1 MRMERKNTKMRS
13 NKKADWENSKQKKE
27 NAVIENVF
35 YIAGWLFLAVA
46 GVLFL
51 VWKFNGFTIGAYLPP
66 CVFHAMTGL
75 YCPGCGGTRAVY
87 ALLRGEVGMSLFYYP
102 FVFYAAVLGTW
113 FMVSQT
119 IERIS
124 RHTLPIGLRFR
135 PVYLWI
141 ALILI
146 LANFFVK
153 NIALIVF
160 HVKLM

>member
-1 MRMERKNTKMRS
+1 MRS

-27 NAVIENVF
+27 NAVIENAF

-51 VWKFNGFTIGAYLPP
+51 VWKFTGFTIGAYLPP
-66 CVFHAMTGL
+66 CMFHAMTGL

-119 IERIS
+119 IERLS

-146 LANFFVK
+146 LVNFFVK

>member
-1 MRMERKNTKMRS
+1 MRS

>member
-1 MRMERKNTKMRS
+1 MRS

-27 NAVIENVF
+27 NALIENVF